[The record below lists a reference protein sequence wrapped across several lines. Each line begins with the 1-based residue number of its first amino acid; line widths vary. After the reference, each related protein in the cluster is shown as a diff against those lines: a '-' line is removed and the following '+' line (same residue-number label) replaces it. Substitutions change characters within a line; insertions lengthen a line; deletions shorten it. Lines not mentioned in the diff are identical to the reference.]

1 MRLTGIVFF
10 RVRSVEACLLSS
22 ITVSELTTGL
32 DSPGS
37 ITSLSWRGN
46 QIAAIDGLLESFT
59 GLTAVK

>member
-1 MRLTGIVFF
+1 
-10 RVRSVEACLLSS
+10 LLSS

-32 DSPGS
+32 ASPGS